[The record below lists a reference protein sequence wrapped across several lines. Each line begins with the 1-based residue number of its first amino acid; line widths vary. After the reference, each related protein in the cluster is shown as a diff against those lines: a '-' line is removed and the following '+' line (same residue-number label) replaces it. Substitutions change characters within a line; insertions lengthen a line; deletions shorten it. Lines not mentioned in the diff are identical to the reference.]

1 MFNSP
6 EFDALVDEADSISDP
21 ARREELYKQAEQI
34 LVDDVTAIAPL
45 YYYTYVRL
53 YKPWMTNI
61 VISPVTGD
69 QIHEW
74 TIDTAAKAA
83 ARQ

>member
-1 MFNSP
+1 MRRPGRRGRQHFRP
-6 EFDALVDEADSISDP
+6 G
-21 ARREELYKQAEQI
+21 ARGAGKQAEQI

-69 QIHEW
+69 PIHEW